1 LTKESNSIH
10 NSSLVSIITPSY
22 NSEKYISET
31 IESVLTQTY
40 SNWEMLIV
48 DDMST
53 DDSPQII
60 DVYAK
65 QDKRIKLIRSKQN
78 MGSAKARNRAIKEA
92 TGEYIAFL
100 DSDDIW
106 LPNKLEKQLTRMQH
120 NNIYLSYS
128 AYYTIND
135 RGETLSLF
143 PVKERINY
151 YDMLK
156 TSTIGTLTTI
166 YNAKELGKVYFE
178 ALGHEDYIMKLQIL
192 KAMPYAEG
200 INEPLAKYRIHEQSL
215 SSNKLHAALWQ
226 WYIYRKVEKLPLV
239 KSIYYFLHY
248 SYYGFFK
255 YR

>member
-1 LTKESNSIH
+1 MTKEGNSIH
-10 NSSLVSIITPSY
+10 YSSLVSIITPSY

-53 DDSPQII
+53 DDSLQII
-60 DVYAK
+60 KAYTKKDS
-65 QDKRIKLIRSKQN
+65 RIKLIRSERN
-78 MGSAKARNRAIKEA
+78 LGPAKARNRAIKEA
-92 TGEYIAFL
+92 NGKYIAFL

-106 LPNKLEKQLTRMQH
+106 LHNKLEKHLTLMQE

-128 AYYTIND
+128 AYYTMNNQGDI
-135 RGETLSLF
+135 LSIF
-143 PVKERINY
+143 PVKKKINY
-151 YDMLK
+151 HDMLK
-156 TSTIGTLTTI
+156 TSTIGTLTTV
-166 YNAKELGKVYFE
+166 YNARKLGKFYFE
-178 ALGHEDYIMKLQIL
+178 TLGHEDYIMKLQIL
-192 KAMPYAEG
+192 KVIPHAEG

-226 WYIYRKVEKLPLV
+226 WNIYRKVEKLPLFR
-239 KSIYYFLHY
+239 SIYYFLHY
-248 SYYGFFK
+248 AYYGIFK